1 MLSTICKTRHFTNL
15 TKARVL
21 KASCTT
27 IVAGTLF
34 VCVASVSL
42 CAQAQIAPRRPVQK
56 PEVPPMPQ
64 TSPPAPVFV
73 PPSPHPQPLSW
84 NQSGPVYPP
93 QQVYQPPQLGS
104 TCYAGSVSGSL
115 AQLAP
120 IGAPCLVLAYGIQ
133 YPGVVG
139 Q

>member
-64 TSPPAPVFV
+64 TSPPALFSYR
-73 PPSPHPQPLSW
+73 PPLTR
-84 NQSGPVYPP
+84 NLY
-93 QQVYQPPQLGS
+93 LGIS
-104 TCYAGSVSGSL
+104 QDRCTRHNRCTNRRN
-115 AQLAP
+115 
-120 IGAPCLVLAYGIQ
+120 
-133 YPGVVG
+133 
-139 Q
+139 

>member
-56 PEVPPMPQ
+56 PEGPPL
-64 TSPPAPVFV
+64 TRN
-73 PPSPHPQPLSW
+73 L
-84 NQSGPVYPP
+84 Y
-93 QQVYQPPQLGS
+93 LGIS
-104 TCYAGSVSGSL
+104 QDRCTRHNRCTNRRN
-115 AQLAP
+115 
-120 IGAPCLVLAYGIQ
+120 
-133 YPGVVG
+133 
-139 Q
+139 